1 MIIGISIIIITNSL
15 YLKLKNKSIK
25 KHDKGDTYC
34 MIPFFDSCNT
44 VVSTKSKQIQRFLT
58 SYKSVVNENDKN
70 SSNLEISSEKLFK
83 ENEEYNYFYTTN
95 NEFNIGLVQS
105 YGFYVKNNIDKFF
118 VFQFNIDKNYFD
130 KEKHDL
136 CVKLKC
142 FEEIANYDNDY
153 SHFYNESSSTYV
165 ITHKVQQFN
174 NNNILNI
181 FRLMFLPKINTTTFN
196 QLQNNIPLSYGNE
209 LLSIS
214 YFNNYV
220 MNFLESKPTI
230 TDILHIKQVS
240 RSNKPKDND
249 YLLYKYNLREIHLY
263 QPYEEKIIML
273 KAIKTNMRNIL
284 NSIYSNVKNR
294 IFS

>member
-118 VFQFNIDKNYFD
+118 VFQFNIDKNY
-130 KEKHDL
+130 
-136 CVKLKC
+136 
-142 FEEIANYDNDY
+142 
-153 SHFYNESSSTYV
+153 FYNESSSTYV